1 MYSIHNEEKYVAA
14 ERFVRTLKNKIS
26 KYMSSI
32 SENVYINK
40 LHDIVIS

>member
-26 KYMSSI
+26 KYMSPI